1 MPLDQDEPRQCT
13 SSMGIPGE
21 GGGGRLLPYM
31 GFVGM
36 CLCEGYGFP
45 S

>member
-21 GGGGRLLPYM
+21 GGGRLLPYM

>member
-21 GGGGRLLPYM
+21 GGGGEATAIY
-31 GFVGM
+31 G
-36 CLCEGYGFP
+36 LCRYVP
-45 S
+45 L

>member
-21 GGGGRLLPYM
+21 GGGGGKATAIY
-31 GFVGM
+31 G
-36 CLCEGYGFP
+36 LCRYVP
-45 S
+45 L